1 MYTGRR
7 GRNDVTTEWIRK
19 TDDFV
24 ERAYGEAAKG
34 ASLVPCPCSKCDNRK
49 RKPKKTMVEHI
60 WKNGFTSGYTRW
72 IFHGEAHRT
81 REEVLRQR
89 VEDYDADAGVADM
102 LNDYQEAQYTGGCMD
117 DEPEPTAKAFYDMFD
132 AAQKPLH
139 GQTKVSQLDAIGRV
153 MAFKSQYSMSRD
165 AFDGLLTVIGSLLP
179 DDHVLPKSMYEA
191 QKLLRALKMT
201 YEQIHACPKGCVLFR
216 KEYAEAKYC
225 PKCKSSRFMEVDSGD
240 GQKRQLDIP
249 LTILRHLPFIPRI
262 QRLYMTEESAKQM
275 TWHKNGKRYNP
286 DKMVHAS
293 DGEAWKHFDAIHR
306 EKAEEARNVRVALA
320 TDGFNPYGMSAAP
333 YTCWP
338 VFVIPINL
346 PPGVCFQRQNIFV
359 SLIIPGHP
367 GNKMGVYMEPLIDEL
382 VRAWEEGV
390 WTFDRATKT
399 NFRMHVWYQYSM
411 HDLPAYGLFCA
422 WCVHGKFPC
431 PVCKEA
437 LRFIW
442 LKKGGKYSS
451 FDKHRQFLPADHPFR
466 LDIKNFTKGVVVT
479 DRPPATMTGAEIRQQ
494 IDGLVANTE
503 GGFVGYGEQHMWTH
517 KSGLTRLPYY
527 DDLLLPHN
535 IDVMHTEK
543 NVAEAL
549 WATIMDIP
557 DKSKDNV
564 KARVDLAALCDRP
577 KLEMKPP
584 SGGKTWRRPKADF
597 VLSRAQRKEV
607 LQWIK
612 MLMFPDGYVAN
623 MSRG

>member
-1 MYTGRR
+1 MMDRR
-7 GRNDVTTEWIRK
+7 G
-19 TDDFV
+19 
-24 ERAYGEAAKG
+24 
-34 ASLVPCPCSKCDNRK
+34 S
-49 RKPKKTMVEHI
+49 
-60 WKNGFTSGYTRW
+60 
-72 IFHGEAHRT
+72 
-81 REEVLRQR
+81 
-89 VEDYDADAGVADM
+89 
-102 LNDYQEAQYTGGCMD
+102 
-117 DEPEPTAKAFYDMFD
+117 
-132 AAQKPLH
+132 
-139 GQTKVSQLDAIGRV
+139 
-153 MAFKSQYSMSRD
+153 
-165 AFDGLLTVIGSLLP
+165 
-179 DDHVLPKSMYEA
+179 
-191 QKLLRALKMT
+191 LLRALKMT

-225 PKCKSSRFMEVDSGD
+225 PKCNSSRFMEVDSGD

-262 QRLYMTEESAKQM
+262 QRLYMTEESTKQM

-293 DGEAWKHFDAIHR
+293 DGEAWKHFDDIHR

-494 IDGLVANTE
+494 IDGLMANTEGGFVGYGEQHMWTHKSGLTRLPYYDDLLLPHNIDVMHTEKNVAEALWATIMDIPDKSKDNVKARVDLAALCDRPKLEMKPPEIRQQIDGLMANTE

-612 MLMFPDGYVAN
+612 MLMFPDGYASN
-623 MSRG
+623 LSRG